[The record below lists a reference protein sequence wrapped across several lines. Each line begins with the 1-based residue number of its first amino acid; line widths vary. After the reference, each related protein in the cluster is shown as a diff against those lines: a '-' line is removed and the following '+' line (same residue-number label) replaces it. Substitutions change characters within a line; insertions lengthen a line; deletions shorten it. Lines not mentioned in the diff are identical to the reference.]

1 MVSTRDLP
9 TVDEPLTTEQL
20 VDMAIDALPA
30 VLSLPTMYEEFNMNF
45 ILQNEV
51 LQSISILIN
60 KRRFCLF
67 VNH

>member
-51 LQSISILIN
+51 LQSI
-60 KRRFCLF
+60 
-67 VNH
+67 